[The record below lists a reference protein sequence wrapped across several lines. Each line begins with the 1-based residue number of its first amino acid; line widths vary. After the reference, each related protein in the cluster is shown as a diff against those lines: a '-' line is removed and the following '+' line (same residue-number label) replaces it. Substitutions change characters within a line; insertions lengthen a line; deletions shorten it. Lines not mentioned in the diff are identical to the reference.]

1 MPAVLEAKNVTK
13 IFGGGFLSREEE
25 NVAVNNISMS
35 LDQKNPKIIAVAG
48 ESGSGKT
55 TLARL
60 LLGIAAPTT
69 GTVEYDGKDLSTI
82 SRSERREFRREVQPI
97 FQDPYGSYN
106 PFYKVDHVLFT
117 PIKNFNMAESTASS
131 VTKNRI
137 KTNYHGALEGFAS
150 DYFDVFP
157 TETTTKFSRNG

>member
-1 MPAVLEAKNVTK
+1 MTAVLEAKNVTK

-25 NVAVNNISMS
+25 NVAVNNISMT

-60 LLGIAAPTT
+60 LLGIASPST
-69 GTVEYDGKDLSTI
+69 GTVEYDGKDLSDI

-97 FQDPYGSYN
+97 FQDPSG
-106 PFYKVDHVLFT
+106 HIIHFT
-117 PIKNFNMAESTASS
+117 KWIMC
-131 VTKNRI
+131 
-137 KTNYHGALEGFAS
+137 
-150 DYFDVFP
+150 
-157 TETTTKFSRNG
+157 FSLLLTISKWLNLVMKLLIWLKKH